1 MDVFWLM
8 HASNKFS
15 VEILIF
21 FCFFPS
27 KSIKIEKIM
36 AENKISL
43 QNNKKATRETK
54 PSNSDMFFTKFTSF
68 RVGMS

>member
-1 MDVFWLM
+1 
-8 HASNKFS
+8 
-15 VEILIF
+15 
-21 FCFFPS
+21 
-27 KSIKIEKIM
+27 M